1 MKPMRISR
9 TFLISF
15 LTLFFLFTFVDK
27 QKKRYELTSGEK
39 EVLLALERQVGQDV
53 PVNVVNKINEEN
65 TIAGMYRKEG
75 KIVLAKWRD
84 SQTLNHEIIHFLH
97 HSAGEMDTKLLAD
110 SVEIANR
117 TPIMFQMFG
126 VPLDNINFNPRYMKR
141 PHEQIAFVL
150 QAYVPAALGTEEV
163 PAVDKFQAGVPTGV
177 DSVRVEFVKGLI
189 QEAASGN

>member
-1 MKPMRISR
+1 MKISR

-27 QKKRYELTSGEK
+27 KKNGHGLTRGEK
-39 EVLLALERQVGQDV
+39 EVLSALENQIGQDI
-53 PVNVVNKINEEN
+53 PVEVLDKINEKN

-75 KIVLAKWRD
+75 EIVLAKWRD
-84 SQTLNHEIIHFLH
+84 SQTLNHEIIHLLH
-97 HSAGEMDTKLLAD
+97 HNTGEMDTKLLAD

-117 TPIMFQMFG
+117 TPIMFKMFG
-126 VPLDNINFNPRYMKR
+126 VPVDNINFNSRYMRR
-141 PHEQIAFVL
+141 PHEQIAFIL

-163 PAVDKFQAGVPTGV
+163 PAVDKSQAGVPTGV
-177 DSVRVEFVKGLI
+177 DSVRVEFVKELI